1 MNQGKIVQL
10 GTPIEIFETPRTG
23 FVADFMGASNI
34 LYGTVRSHDS
44 NNIQLKTRTGLT
56 VMFTI
61 SNEMDLKEISGISSI
76 GKLCFLNCIT

>member
-1 MNQGKIVQL
+1 
-10 GTPIEIFETPRTG
+10 
-23 FVADFMGASNI
+23 MGASNI

-61 SNEMDLKEISGISSI
+61 SNEMDLKEISGISVRPEVISSDV
-76 GKLCFLNCIT
+76 GDRRFACRQQV